1 MWLLQGVLVTVFPK
15 WTESFMVLVMLEL
28 LWEGC
33 CFCRARSVL
42 SVVLARNSY
51 VDTVIYFSGCE
62 SGRTAR
68 CGAGVAWWF
77 EVTSTALCAGQG
89 SVLGC
94 RPPGRWCIEA
104 ASKDHKKFYWS
115 GQLLAFLCL
124 LFLSCCKSLMA
135 VTLCF
140 SLPRGDTTDVT
151 KNLPG
156 CDVLACGFS
165 PLWAV
170 V

>member
-62 SGRTAR
+62 SGRTAC
-68 CGAGVAWWF
+68 CGQLWCWSGLVIWSHQHCS
-77 EVTSTALCAGQG
+77 VCRSGLCAGLQTSREMVHRGSKQG
-89 SVLGC
+89 PQEVLLIW
-94 RPPGRWCIEA
+94 P
-104 ASKDHKKFYWS
+104 ASC
-115 GQLLAFLCL
+115 FLVSPFSL
-124 LFLSCCKSLMA
+124 VLMA

-165 PLWAV
+165 PLWAIV
-170 V
+170 